1 MFRQITDLL
10 ALWGIVLMIGFPL
23 AGQVRVDARCPE
35 RPNVST
41 LGLAT
46 TGTPGLLG
54 LRMEGAPQVGA
65 PFQLR
70 VERALPL
77 SKGFLLLSSNADP
90 VVRPAIG
97 ATIFTGEPLVVESF
111 EVDARGD
118 SSPLLAIGRVGAHLC
133 GRSLVAQAVVLDP
146 GAMGGMSVSKA
157 LAVRFGG
164 GPRPPLFPA
173 TRYPIDEAFGTI
185 AIADLNADGAPDIV
199 DGAEGEIVLLF
210 GDGRGAFGSPVT
222 SGAGKAGLVALD
234 DLNGDGFVD
243 IVTAANSAVVVQ
255 LGVGD
260 GTFGAPV
267 TYDPGGQ
274 PVEAP
279 ALEDMDADGAL
290 DIVLALMVPLPA
302 GAAVSLLRGQGDGTF
317 SPAELTAFGY
327 PQSTQ
332 RPAALCVGD
341 LNGDAVPD
349 VALTRSPPSSASDS
363 LWVLLGVG
371 DGTFGTPAAYFTV
384 KQVTTPTPVEI
395 ADVNGDDKADLV
407 VGSALHLGSGDGT
420 FAGFQPLPMH
430 PSSRVQRIVDMTGDG
445 ILDLIALNFVGNLNL
460 DLLVGH
466 GDGTFDPPRPLTAF
480 GGNGRPLLVDLNA
493 DGHLDMAL
501 GGGGG
506 VSIWLGREDGSFL
519 QADGFPWGFPF
530 DPWKMRL
537 ADIDGDQESD
547 VLVSVRFKDL
557 GLMRGRG
564 DGTFDPPIA
573 IPLPG
578 GAEEVLVGDLNGDH
592 VPDLVL
598 SDGVAH
604 LRVKIGIGGG
614 SFEPQVDYP
623 ATAPELLAASDFDRD
638 GNLDVATVTAGGEL
652 SLFRGVGNGS
662 LIRPIETVDAGG
674 VVSAMTV
681 GDWNLDGVPDL
692 ALANKP
698 TILGES
704 EVSLVL
710 TREDG
715 SFFPWA
721 FLPLSAR
728 TDSFP
733 NAMTSGDLDRDGIP
747 DLVVSYFL
755 SADERGW
762 LGVFRGRGDG
772 TFDTVVSHPVG
783 NRRPGEVLI
792 EDINGD
798 LRPDVAVGCAS
809 RGDVVLLLGNDDG
822 TLQAAIAYPTSIG
835 RETSYSLIAAGDLN
849 GDQLPEL
856 VATGF
861 SSGGLDSFLT
871 VLPNLLFR

>member
-1 MFRQITDLL
+1 MFRQFT
-10 ALWGIVLMIGFPL
+10 ALVALPGVALMVGSTL
-23 AGQVRVDARCPE
+23 AGQARVDARRPE
-35 RPNVST
+35 RPSVST

-46 TGTPGLLG
+46 MGTPGLLG

-77 SKGFLLLSSNADP
+77 STGFLLQSLEADP
-90 VVRPAIG
+90 VVRPDLG
-97 ATIFTGEPLVVESF
+97 ATIFPGEPLVVKSF
-111 EVDARGD
+111 GVDARGD
-118 SSPLLAIGRVGAHLC
+118 SSPLLALDRVGPHLV
-133 GRSLVAQAVVLDP
+133 GRSFVAQAVVLDP
-146 GAMGGMSVSKA
+146 GAMGGLSVSRA

-164 GPRPPLFPA
+164 GARPPLFPA
-173 TRYPIDEAFGTI
+173 TRYPIDQAFGTI

-199 DGAEGEIVLLF
+199 EGAEGEIVLLF
-210 GDGRGAFGSPVT
+210 GNGRGTFGSPVR
-222 SGAGKAGLVALD
+222 SGAGSAGFVALD

-243 IVTAANSAVVVQ
+243 IVAAADSAVLVQ
-255 LGVGD
+255 LGLGD

-274 PVEAP
+274 PVQVP
-279 ALEDMDADGAL
+279 VLEDMDADGAL
-290 DIVLALMVPLPA
+290 DVVLALTVPLPA
-302 GAAVSLLRGQGDGTF
+302 GAAVSVLRGQGDGTF
-317 SPAELTAFGY
+317 SPAELTTFGH

-332 RPAALCVGD
+332 RPAALSVGD

-349 VALTRSPPSSASDS
+349 VALTRSSGSSASDS

-371 DGTFGTPAAYFTV
+371 DGTFGTPAVYFTV
-384 KQVTTPTPVEI
+384 SQVTTPTPVEI

-407 VGSALHLGSGDGT
+407 VGSALHLGTGDGT
-420 FAGFQPLPMH
+420 FAGFQPLPTH

-445 ILDLIALNFVGNLNL
+445 ILDLIALNFVGNSNL

-466 GDGTFDPPRPLTAF
+466 GDGTFDPPCSLTTF

-501 GGGGG
+501 GGRSG
-506 VSIWLGREDGSFL
+506 VSIWLGTADGSFL
-519 QADGFPWGFPF
+519 QADGFRWGSSFT
-530 DPWKMRL
+530 PWKMRL

-547 VLVSVRFKDL
+547 VLVSVRFEDL

-573 IPLPG
+573 IPLQG
-578 GAEEVLVGDLNGDH
+578 GAEEVLVGDLDGDR

-598 SDGVAH
+598 SDGVR
-604 LRVKIGIGGG
+604 LKVKLGIGGG

-623 ATAPELLAASDFDRD
+623 ATAPELLVAGDFDRD
-638 GNLDVATVTAGGEL
+638 GDLDVAAVTAGGEL
-652 SLFRGVGNGS
+652 SLFRGAGDGS
-662 LIRPIETVDAGG
+662 LVLPAETVDAGG

-710 TREDG
+710 TGEDG
-715 SFFPWA
+715 TFFPWA

-733 NAMTSGDLDRDGIP
+733 NAVTSGDLDRDGIA
-747 DLVVSYFL
+747 DLVASYFL
-755 SADERGW
+755 SGDERGW
-762 LGVFRGRGDG
+762 LGVFRGRHDG
-772 TFDTVVSHPVG
+772 TFDSVVRYPVG
-783 NRRPGEVLI
+783 IRQPGDVLI
-792 EDINGD
+792 EDFDGD
-798 LRPDVAVGCAS
+798 LRPDVAVGC
-809 RGDVVLLLGNDDG
+809 RRQGDVVLLLGNGDG
-822 TLQAAIAYPTSIG
+822 TLRAAIAYPTSIG
-835 RETSYSLIAAGDLN
+835 RETEYNRIAAGDLN

-861 SSGGLDSFLT
+861 SSGALDSFLT